1 MKTKKL
7 RFLSALLAL
16 AMLFTLLPTAAFAD
30 TGIVASGTCGAEGD
44 GSNLTWELDS
54 DGTLTI
60 SGTGEMADYVDNFS
74 TYRSTAPWAEEQVT
88 QVVINEGVTRIGNCA
103 FWALPSIISVSIP
116 DGVKSIGEFAF
127 SGWYSGGV
135 PATQIE
141 KIEIPASVT
150 DIGRQAFGNCEKL
163 KTISFEADSKLV
175 KIGYAAF
182 SNCSKLS
189 EVTIPAGV
197 TNIEAYAFYLC
208 SGLQSVTFAPNSQL
222 ETIELG
228 VFDYCPA
235 LNTIYCESALKEK
248 LSGVIDETK
257 VKIIVTHW
265 NVSFVT
271 DDDTTTKLVENNK
284 TVEKPTTDPT
294 KEDYI
299 FAGWYTKDASGNWAD
314 EPFDFDTPITDDV
327 TLYARWGVEA
337 TPIGPATRLYPITID
352 YGTAYNADGDPIEK
366 AAEGEEVTIKAASF
380 DADMVFERWEV
391 RKGDVTLANDHAA
404 ETTFTMP
411 AGEVHLEAMPKVQ
424 NDDSSWDT
432 ATVVTGAAIGAGT
445 AILAYHI
452 GTELYAEQVL
462 GKGVPVPRTRAE
474 VALLAWEL
482 AGKPE
487 VDASLSETEQ
497 AQRWALESGL
507 MQNKKE
513 GSFHGEKEMNKLK
526 ALRVLDKAKG

>member
-1 MKTKKL
+1 M
-7 RFLSALLAL
+7 
-16 AMLFTLLPTAAFAD
+16 
-30 TGIVASGTCGAEGD
+30 
-44 GSNLTWELDS
+44 
-54 DGTLTI
+54 
-60 SGTGEMADYVDNFS
+60 
-74 TYRSTAPWAEEQVT
+74 
-88 QVVINEGVTRIGNCA
+88 
-103 FWALPSIISVSIP
+103 
-116 DGVKSIGEFAF
+116 
-127 SGWYSGGV
+127 
-135 PATQIE
+135 
-141 KIEIPASVT
+141 
-150 DIGRQAFGNCEKL
+150 
-163 KTISFEADSKLV
+163 
-175 KIGYAAF
+175 
-182 SNCSKLS
+182 
-189 EVTIPAGV
+189 
-197 TNIEAYAFYLC
+197 
-208 SGLQSVTFAPNSQL
+208 
-222 ETIELG
+222 
-228 VFDYCPA
+228 
-235 LNTIYCESALKEK
+235 
-248 LSGVIDETK
+248 
-257 VKIIVTHW
+257 
-265 NVSFVT
+265 
-271 DDDTTTKLVENNK
+271 ENNK

-497 AQRWALESGL
+497 AQRWAFEGGM
-507 MQNKKE
+507 MQNKKD
-513 GSFHGEKEMNKLK
+513 GK